1 MKRQSGGARAWRGGG
16 RWGLV
21 LLVGVLACAGTK
33 QPGSEPTSG
42 SGASGASGA
51 SSGGDGGAVGGEPA
65 TPAAKKVDA
74 DVRGLLVSVYG
85 GAELRGASVEEAEM
99 DLSHLLRY
107 ELARAHEE
115 ADGAALKSGLAGAGY
130 SIERALVDE
139 RAAAILARG
148 HGVGVTMAVDVG
160 STRLEVSIDEA
171 R

>member
-1 MKRQSGGARAWRGGG
+1 
-16 RWGLV
+16 
-21 LLVGVLACAGTK
+21 
-33 QPGSEPTSG
+33 
-42 SGASGASGA
+42 
-51 SSGGDGGAVGGEPA
+51 
-65 TPAAKKVDA
+65 
-74 DVRGLLVSVYG
+74 
-85 GAELRGASVEEAEM
+85 M

-107 ELARAHEE
+107 ELARAHKE

-148 HGVGVTMAVDVG
+148 HGVGVTVAVDVG

>member
-1 MKRQSGGARAWRGGG
+1 MKRQRAWRGGG

-33 QPGSEPTSG
+33 QPGAEPTSG

-51 SSGGDGGAVGGEPA
+51 SSGGDGGGDGGVVGGEPA

-107 ELARAHEE
+107 ELARAHKE

-148 HGVGVTMAVDVG
+148 HGVGVTVAVDVG